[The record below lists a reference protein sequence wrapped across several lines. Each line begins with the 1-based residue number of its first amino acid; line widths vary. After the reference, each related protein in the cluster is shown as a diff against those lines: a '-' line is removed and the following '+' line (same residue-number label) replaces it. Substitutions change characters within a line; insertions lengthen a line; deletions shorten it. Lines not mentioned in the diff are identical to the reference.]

1 MQEKDSEMMLSI
13 REWIFRRVVRDPILI
28 KV

>member
-1 MQEKDSEMMLSI
+1 MQEKGSEMMLSI
-13 REWIFRRVVRDPILI
+13 REWIFRHVVRDPILI